1 MWICEV
7 WSRWMMTNP
16 DTEVLLSPGDALIDE
31 MKAWTIEQGGKQ
43 TMWNQFGFESEADA
57 TMFVMRW
64 SESK

>member
-7 WSRWMMTNP
+7 WSRSTLAEP
-16 DTEVLLSPGDALIDE
+16 DTEVLLSPGDALINE

-43 TMWNQFGFESEADA
+43 TMWNHFGFESEADA